1 MGWQPGPSI
10 RSSSSSRAVCWGT
23 HTYLVMAPG
32 AQPSLG
38 HACCNP
44 VSTHPAASLSSATT
58 SFASHS
64 WFRPHDQGRGEEQWC
79 SAVHVQPVQ
88 VTCLPRQRGLLAIS
102 EVCLPGPPTRC
113 LPCRGT
119 FRGFSLLRQ
128 LLHKS
133 SAPESQAA
141 IAAQMVYAPGFGL
154 IPASEVRSCSC
165 WCVGSPSAIPASKL
179 TPPVLAALPA
189 PAVQRPVRCCP
200 RRASIAAAGSAAGCR
215 ARDAAWRAAGRH
227 G

>member
-1 MGWQPGPSI
+1 MHVATLCPHTRQHRCPPPPRPLLRTPGSVHMTKVVGKSSGVLLCTCSLY
-10 RSSSSSRAVCWGT
+10 RSPACRA
-23 HTYLVMAPG
+23 
-32 AQPSLG
+32 
-38 HACCNP
+38 
-44 VSTHPAASLSSATT
+44 
-58 SFASHS
+58 
-64 WFRPHDQGRGEEQWC
+64 
-79 SAVHVQPVQ
+79 
-88 VTCLPRQRGLLAIS
+88 S
-102 EVCLPGPPTRC
+102 EVCLLSLRFACRGPPTRC
-113 LPCRGT
+113 LLCRGT

-215 ARDAAWRAAGRH
+215 ARDAAWRAAGPH